1 VPSIQKAPRT
11 APCIFCEIVAGRVPA
26 SLIAENALSIAFLT
40 IGPLREGHTLVI
52 PRRHAV
58 TLTDPTPEELAA
70 MFQLG
75 AEIARRQRLFLG
87 SEGETLFLASGEAG
101 EQSVFHLHLH
111 VVPRSSTDGLNLT
124 AWWEARLNKT
134 SRTDLDAIAAR
145 LRGDLAGTSRA
156 HC

>member
-1 VPSIQKAPRT
+1 
-11 APCIFCEIVAGRVPA
+11 
-26 SLIAENALSIAFLT
+26 
-40 IGPLREGHTLVI
+40 
-52 PRRHAV
+52 
-58 TLTDPTPEELAA
+58 

-134 SRTDLDAIAAR
+134 SRADLDAIAAR